1 MVGDCIGNVWG
12 MCGGVMGYC
21 WDGFGW
27 KEGSQGYG
35 YGQGSQWYS
44 NMILKGCY
52 EEWLRKVWDC
62 KGWLDEDAM

>member
-27 KEGSQGYG
+27 KVMAMVRDLSGILVGY
-35 YGQGSQWYS
+35 
-44 NMILKGCY
+44 
-52 EEWLRKVWDC
+52 
-62 KGWLDEDAM
+62 